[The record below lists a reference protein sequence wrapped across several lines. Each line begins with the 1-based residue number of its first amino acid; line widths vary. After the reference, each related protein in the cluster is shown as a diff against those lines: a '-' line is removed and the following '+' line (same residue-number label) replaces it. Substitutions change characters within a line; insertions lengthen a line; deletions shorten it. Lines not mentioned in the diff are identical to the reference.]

1 MVKNRKLIA
10 LLFRN
15 KQLWISI
22 IFMSKQQTPQGTSR
36 YGNNAVVSAN
46 HAGQQFTCNVR
57 TEHKWVCIVFQA
69 ANTLHVKKKRKL
81 LAASK
86 WASLVPHY
94 VIKFCDAI
102 SYLPFY
108 LWQIKTSVLQSSLK
122 SGRWWPY

>member
-1 MVKNRKLIA
+1 MVKNRILIA
-10 LLFRN
+10 FLFRN

-36 YGNNAVVSAN
+36 YGNNAVVSTN
-46 HAGQQFTCNVR
+46 HAGQRFTCNVR
-57 TEHKWVCIVFQA
+57 TEHKWVYCLSGCQHI
-69 ANTLHVKKKRKL
+69 TCKKKRKL

-94 VIKFCDAI
+94 VIKFFNAI
-102 SYLPFY
+102 NYLPFY
-108 LWQIKTSVLQSSLK
+108 LWQIKTSVLQSCLK